1 MAKKE
6 VKTDLWV
13 ARQLDDSQIKYDAQG
28 SNVKE
33 INDAL
38 QSASKRGTGNVG
50 YPEYVAVVKDF
61 VIVIEDKA
69 DLADALKKWDAMIS
83 ALPATALG
91 VGIFFAFLRWLEIG
105 FLTFLVVI
113 GSVAVPI
120 LSVWAM
126 SMELAEE
133 LGEPLSSYLSP
144 DQKKKCLSMVLGA
157 IAIILVGSWLGFR
170 FLVNL

>member
-1 MAKKE
+1 MANKE

-33 INDAL
+33 FNAAL

-69 DLADALKKWDAMIS
+69 DLTKHQKLTD
-83 ALPATALG
+83 LG
-91 VGIFFAFLRWLEIG
+91 
-105 FLTFLVVI
+105 
-113 GSVAVPI
+113 I
-120 LSVWAM
+120 LSINQNDIANYAVN
-126 SMELAEE
+126 
-133 LGEPLSSYLSP
+133 
-144 DQKKKCLSMVLGA
+144 GA
-157 IAIILVGSWLGFR
+157 
-170 FLVNL
+170 